1 MKHLVFKKQ
10 VEYDIFND
18 RFFDEDSIDFERED
32 LMSEEDILI
41 RDAAL
46 FADEAYV
53 DNEFETL
60 SDFAREASGSE
71 GSTFENCLERLNEM
85 IKRNILEI
93 KDIKK
98 NQLC

>member
-10 VEYDIFND
+10 AEYDIFND

-46 FADEAYV
+46 FVDEAYV
-53 DNEFETL
+53 DNNFRTL

-71 GSTFENCLERLNEM
+71 GSTFESCLRRLNEM

-93 KDIKK
+93 KNK
-98 NQLC
+98 

>member
-46 FADEAYV
+46 FAHEAYV
-53 DNEFETL
+53 DNEFRTL
-60 SDFAREASGSE
+60 YGFAIRASGSE
-71 GSTFENCLERLNEM
+71 GSTIRNCYRRLKKM
-85 IKRNILEI
+85 IKMGILEV
-93 KDIKK
+93 KQK
-98 NQLC
+98 